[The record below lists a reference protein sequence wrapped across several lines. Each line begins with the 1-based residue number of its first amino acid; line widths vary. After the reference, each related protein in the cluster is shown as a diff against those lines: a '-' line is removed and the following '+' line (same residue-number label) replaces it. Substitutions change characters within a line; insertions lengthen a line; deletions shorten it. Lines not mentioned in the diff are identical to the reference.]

1 MPEAE
6 RPTRQPILV
15 AIDFSPF
22 SERALSW
29 AAQAARCFDA
39 PLLVLHVVHD
49 PESDP
54 GYYRRSLDADEPLQR
69 LEEAASE
76 MMIEFLE
83 RMSGQ
88 IPELPPDLERRL
100 VIGVPATRIL
110 EVAKEVDAQLI
121 VMGSHGRTGLS
132 HALLGSKALSV
143 AQLSPIPV
151 TIVKAPAW
159 AT

>member
-1 MPEAE
+1 LPEHARSGE
-6 RPTRQPILV
+6 QPILV
-15 AIDFSPF
+15 TIDFSPF

-29 AAQAARCFDA
+29 AARAARCFDA
-39 PLLVLHVVHD
+39 PLVVLHVVHD

-54 GYYRRSLDADEPLQR
+54 GYYRRSLAEDEPLQR

-76 MMIEFLE
+76 MMTEFLE
-83 RMSGQ
+83 RMSQ
-88 IPELPPDLERRL
+88 QSPPLPHDLERRL

-110 EVAKEVDAQLI
+110 EVAKEIDAQLI

-132 HALLGSKALSV
+132 HALLGSKALSD

-151 TIVKAPAW
+151 TIVKAPVW
-159 AT
+159 AR

>member
-1 MPEAE
+1 MPEEE
-6 RPTRQPILV
+6 RSTRKPILV

-22 SERALSW
+22 SERALNW
-29 AAQAARCFDA
+29 AARAARCFEA
-39 PLLVLHVVHD
+39 PLVVLHVVHD

-54 GYYRRSLDADEPLQR
+54 GYYRRSLPAEEPLQR

-76 MMIEFLE
+76 MMDAFLE
-83 RMSGQ
+83 RLREENPSL
-88 IPELPPDLERRL
+88 PAELDCRM

-110 EVAKEVDAQLI
+110 EVGKEVDAQLI

-151 TIVKAPAW
+151 TIVKAPAPPR
-159 AT
+159 